1 MFGNA
6 NFYLQ
11 AVKQIVAEFG
21 LNPNV
26 FLVNQPY
33 QVLTTFRDYRKAV
46 ADLQAA
52 LNYQDFEW
60 IALDTNIQCCLKKS
74 IYPEVYSFIEEPFDN
89 TPITTVEDLLFFY
102 SVAEIKNVIKE
113 KKLPIKLSGKRADLV
128 REIVAKTTNDD
139 FKEEFDSINNPEPPE
154 NKASLKEKCE
164 LIVNAVDSR
173 ANALR
178 QIKQRQNDIAAGVK
192 ATKIRLWIDEEDKIL
207 AKALLGKQPKPSE
220 FSLPPYFIGDRSCL
234 MFD

>member
-6 NFYLQ
+6 NFYIQ
-11 AVKQIVAEFG
+11 AVKQIVTEFG
-21 LNPNV
+21 LNPDL
-26 FLVNQPY
+26 FLNNEPY
-33 QVLTTFRDYRKAV
+33 RVLTTFGDYRQAV
-46 ADLQAA
+46 KDLQAA

-60 IALDTNIQCCLKKS
+60 VALDNNIQRCLKKS
-74 IYPEVYSFIEEPFDN
+74 IYPEAYPFIEEPFDK

-102 SVAEIKNVIKE
+102 SVAEIKKVIKE

-128 REIVAKTTNDD
+128 REVVAKTTNDD
-139 FKEEFDSINNPEPPE
+139 FKEEFDGINNPEPPE
-154 NKASLKEKCE
+154 NKASLKEKCA
-164 LIVNAVDSR
+164 LIVNAVGGR
-173 ANALR
+173 AHALR
-178 QIKQRQNDIAAGVK
+178 QIKERQNDIARGVK